1 MSKTLQAMQGK
12 EPGCW
17 GHDEVSAL
25 VAELSSGSCDN
36 DTKNDIVKTIG
47 DLAANDAHRE
57 YLFSEKSLLPALLAL
72 LAPEAGVKAQ
82 ALAARA
88 AGNLSYDHEESA
100 RAAVSLGIHTALIGA
115 LSSALDQYPDA
126 TDASLEGLG
135 LILRNCSG
143 ALANFASAGLE
154 VQEQLLAHGALDQ
167 LQRVLQCGASHAVA
181 LIMASRGVSN
191 LADGEGAEKMNKSI
205 GAHVATALYKAY
217 NKQRTDGDGADA
229 MLPHAISALSA
240 ALRTCCSDAKLA
252 AGTAEAEDAVGHMF
266 ALAGE
271 SEAQGR
277 PFYVKP
283 SSDRPPNAEEE
294 EEEENEEVALNGA
307 IWDAFD
313 AMVAHDSCAPLL
325 APHTSLALAAA
336 RDLARFD
343 HGRASSLVV
352 ALTASEANIAALME
366 HCQDLG
372 AMLAAEPL
380 SGQPKLLALF
390 TNLASTEAN
399 CQRLVHCGLFQQI
412 ASRVLECDI
421 PPKPDLEDDS
431 AASVVVGRMYVASTS
446 EELDRFR
453 VLYNALTAVR
463 NFAIAPF
470 CKEIIAQDDTL
481 LKRIIQLTT
490 YENPHLR
497 WVAVCLLR
505 SLASSERAIEPMRNA
520 GAVSTLCDLAKAQLP
535 DGQRTLVNPCPSACY
550 ALDEESNAIA

>member
-191 LADGEGAEKMNKSI
+191 LADGGTISRRLLLLLLFSFFFFWFFFFFFFFAFFF
-205 GAHVATALYKAY
+205 AFFL
-217 NKQRTDGDGADA
+217 
-229 MLPHAISALSA
+229 LLLFLSALLS
-240 ALRTCCSDAKLA
+240 
-252 AGTAEAEDAVGHMF
+252 
-266 ALAGE
+266 
-271 SEAQGR
+271 
-277 PFYVKP
+277 
-283 SSDRPPNAEEE
+283 
-294 EEEENEEVALNGA
+294 
-307 IWDAFD
+307 
-313 AMVAHDSCAPLL
+313 
-325 APHTSLALAAA
+325 PHT
-336 RDLARFD
+336 R
-343 HGRASSLVV
+343 
-352 ALTASEANIAALME
+352 
-366 HCQDLG
+366 
-372 AMLAAEPL
+372 L
-380 SGQPKLLALF
+380 SQG
-390 TNLASTEAN
+390 
-399 CQRLVHCGLFQQI
+399 
-412 ASRVLECDI
+412 
-421 PPKPDLEDDS
+421 
-431 AASVVVGRMYVASTS
+431 
-446 EELDRFR
+446 
-453 VLYNALTAVR
+453 
-463 NFAIAPF
+463 
-470 CKEIIAQDDTL
+470 IITL
-481 LKRIIQLTT
+481 
-490 YENPHLR
+490 
-497 WVAVCLLR
+497 
-505 SLASSERAIEPMRNA
+505 
-520 GAVSTLCDLAKAQLP
+520 
-535 DGQRTLVNPCPSACY
+535 
-550 ALDEESNAIA
+550 